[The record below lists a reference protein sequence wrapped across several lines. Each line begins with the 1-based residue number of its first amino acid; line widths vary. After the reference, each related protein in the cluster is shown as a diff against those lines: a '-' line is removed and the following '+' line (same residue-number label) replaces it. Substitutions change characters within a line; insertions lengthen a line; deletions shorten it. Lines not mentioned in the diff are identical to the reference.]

1 MRLSQEREA
10 VLKRRKEKTLTEQLT
25 QEYERVYGR
34 MADAKKSIGQFIDV
48 RLSEDR
54 NTATAVW
61 RLNWSSTETTRAK
74 DKIVSAAHFDEEGTF
89 EVPLGNGDILRVK
102 LPFASVRKPQD
113 TDKPRSKSN
122 SKYTPCTCGNRVP
135 TTAEFC
141 SKCGAQVHP
150 KPAPCPSCGE
160 PIEFGARFCPK
171 CGTKVSTSPPEPPSP
186 ASEDAEPPTEPSAE
200 EAILEDTTAEDTTS
214 EGDAEW
220 KVALEEWKN
229 EAAAA
234 KKRTGPSWAG
244 KVKEGGKVTPL
255 SIRLTRPI
263 PEPLIAL
270 LKGEQDE
277 DEEAKETVVF
287 TLLAGTDAASFP
299 GLMPAILQKLV
310 AAQES

>member
-1 MRLSQEREA
+1 M
-10 VLKRRKEKTLTEQLT
+10 KRRKEKTLTEQLT

-34 MADAKKSIGQFIDV
+34 MADAKKSVGQFIDV

-54 NTATAVW
+54 STATAVW

-122 SKYTPCTCGNRVP
+122 SKYTVCTCGNKVA
-135 TTAEFC
+135 TSAEFC

-171 CGTKVSTSPPEPPSP
+171 CGTKVSTSPPEPSSP
-186 ASEDAEPPTEPSAE
+186 APVDSEPPTDQAT
-200 EAILEDTTAEDTTS
+200 EATEALLEEDTTAE
-214 EGDAEW
+214 GGLAW
-220 KVALEEWKN
+220 KVALEEWVA
-229 EAAAA
+229 ETAIA

-255 SIRLTRPI
+255 SIRLARPI

-270 LKGEQDE
+270 LKSEQEE
-277 DEEAKETVVF
+277 DEESKGEVTAV
-287 TLLAGTDAASFP
+287 LLVGTGAEAFP
-299 GLMPAILQKLV
+299 GLMPAIIAKLV